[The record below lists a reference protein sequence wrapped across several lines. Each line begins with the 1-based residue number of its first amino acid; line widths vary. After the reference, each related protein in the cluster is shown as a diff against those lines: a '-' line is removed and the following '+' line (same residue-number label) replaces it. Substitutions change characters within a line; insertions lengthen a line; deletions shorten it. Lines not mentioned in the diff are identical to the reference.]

1 MAVLV
6 LVLYIQVK
14 IMSIYS
20 FILIFP
26 DQTIMAQSGNGAA
39 SESDVTSL
47 GTGQG
52 LNFDDDTL
60 KGKNSDNV
68 NIISTEG
75 GFSTFY
81 LDLAFPRICGRVYH
95 LWQNEWLFWY

>member
-14 IMSIYS
+14 IVSIYS

-39 SESDVTSL
+39 SESDVTWH
-47 GTGQG
+47 GTGQE
-52 LNFDDDTL
+52 LNFDDGTL
-60 KGKNSDNV
+60 KG
-68 NIISTEG
+68 
-75 GFSTFY
+75 
-81 LDLAFPRICGRVYH
+81 
-95 LWQNEWLFWY
+95 

>member
-1 MAVLV
+1 MVILV

-14 IMSIYS
+14 IVSIYS

-39 SESDVTSL
+39 SQSDVTSH
-47 GTGQG
+47 GTGQR

-60 KGKNSDNV
+60 KGKDSYN
-68 NIISTEG
+68 
-75 GFSTFY
+75 
-81 LDLAFPRICGRVYH
+81 C
-95 LWQNEWLFWY
+95 

>member
-6 LVLYIQVK
+6 LVLYIQLK

-39 SESDVTSL
+39 SEGDVASL
-47 GTGQG
+47 GAGQV

-60 KGKNSDNV
+60 KGKDSDN
-68 NIISTEG
+68 
-75 GFSTFY
+75 
-81 LDLAFPRICGRVYH
+81 C
-95 LWQNEWLFWY
+95 